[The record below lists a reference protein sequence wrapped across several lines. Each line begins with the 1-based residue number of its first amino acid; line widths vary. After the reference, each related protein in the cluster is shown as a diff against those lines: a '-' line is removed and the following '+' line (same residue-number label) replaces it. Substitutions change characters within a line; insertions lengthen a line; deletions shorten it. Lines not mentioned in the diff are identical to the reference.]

1 MTRATRTPLAPL
13 GANARGGEPNQFG
26 NSPAADAPQGPDFRV
41 IHNSPEFRRMKRRF
55 RLFVFPMSA
64 LFLAWYM
71 TFVLLAAYDPE
82 LMSQKVLGAINI
94 GLVLGLLQFVSLML
108 ITVLYASYMKR
119 RIDPQVAAI
128 RAKAGVDDQ

>member
-1 MTRATRTPLAPL
+1 
-13 GANARGGEPNQFG
+13 
-26 NSPAADAPQGPDFRV
+26 
-41 IHNSPEFRRMKRRF
+41 MKRRF

-82 LMSQKVLGAINI
+82 LMSRKVLGAINI

-119 RIDPQVAAI
+119 QIDPQVAAI